1 MKKKIFFFAIL
12 VIAIMSVFAISVS
25 AANNIIKL
33 DTLPTLEQIH
43 ANPSAYVSHLD
54 EFDKDTY
61 ATYRE
66 KDSTSVI
73 VFSDLAET
81 PTYYVYPAYY
91 FVRGSEWNGKDEAV
105 ILNGAIAAADST
117 AFANYSV
124 FDRGGSLYYI
134 RVEMPTYITKLS
146 GWNKFEGSTNVK
158 EIYFPTHIVEDA
170 QTGKLKEVAY
180 LTTIEN
186 ANIFSSCSKLEV
198 IHNMEFLPA
207 GINNDA
213 GFSGCSSLRS
223 VVLPEGIT
231 SISGSLFNGCSSL
244 TSIKVPST
252 VTSVGGYAFNGC
264 SSLTEIILPNG
275 VVSFGKRVFGGCS
288 KLEKVVVGAG
298 FTTFSSGNSDYETFD
313 GCTSLKYIYLPAT
326 FANAIQ
332 ATSGQYKHIFN
343 YTTNTKTIYFVTE
356 DSLEAVQA
364 IQAKFAATNNNKN
377 IAGADIELYDPTKD
391 YTAYHA
397 TLTKSVIVY
406 GYNKC
411 EAFYNNNHNYRNTTQ
426 ICLDG
431 VTCTQC
437 GDNVTTFAQHN
448 MKETLVYGD
457 FIAEGIY
464 NKFCTNASNCEY
476 ERVTDRVAP
485 AIFRVNENNGFST
498 DGADGIA
505 FGGFVLDSEALDEY
519 NRINSDA
526 TINYG
531 VVLINPN
538 YVFGKD
544 SFFKNG
550 EVNAEKGFLKTD
562 MSNAR
567 YANISIS
574 VTGFKGD
581 AEDLSLILAIYAYT
595 DADEVQYIQSKE
607 SVAYSSKVTL
617 GTERLYAVTLASV
630 KDGDKTLADLDE
642 YVVPTS
648 KKSSSAD
655 LPKEKTEVDNVVD
668 FN

>member
-1 MKKKIFFFAIL
+1 MKKKLFFFAIL
-12 VIAIMSVFAISVS
+12 VIAIMSIFAISVS
-25 AANNIIKL
+25 AENNIIKL
-33 DTLPTLEQIH
+33 NTLPTLEQIH

-61 ATYRE
+61 KTYRE

-91 FVRGSEWNGKDEAV
+91 FVRGGEWNGGSYVGK
-105 ILNGAIAAADST
+105 LNEAIAAADST
-117 AFANYSV
+117 AFAGYTV
-124 FDRGGSLYYI
+124 KDRGGSLYYI
-134 RVEMPTYITKLS
+134 RVEMPTYVTKLS

-170 QTGKLKEVAY
+170 ETGKLKEVAY

-186 ANIFSSCSKLEV
+186 ANIFSSCSSLEV

-244 TSIKVPST
+244 ESITIPST

-275 VVSFGKRVFGGCS
+275 VRSFGKRVFGGCS
-288 KLEKVVVGAG
+288 SLEKVVVGAG

-377 IAGADIELYDPTKD
+377 IAGADIELYDPTKN
-391 YTAYHA
+391 YETYQAG
-397 TLTKSVIVY
+397 LTKSVIVY
-406 GYNKC
+406 GYNEC
-411 EAFYNNNHNYRNTTQ
+411 MAFYNNQHDYQGTGN
-426 ICLDG
+426 CLDG
-431 VTCTQC
+431 VICENCDDQ
-437 GDNVTTFAQHN
+437 VSTFAQHN
-448 MKETLVYGD
+448 MKETLVYVE
-457 FIAEGIY
+457 FTATGIY
-464 NKFCTNASNCEY
+464 NKFCTNASDCTFEKI
-476 ERVTDRVAP
+476 TDREAP
-485 AIFRVNENNGFST
+485 AIFRVNETNGFST
-498 DGADGIA
+498 DGDDGIA
-505 FGGFVLDSEALDEY
+505 FGGFVLDAEALDEY
-519 NRINSDA
+519 NRINPTS
-526 TINYG
+526 TIKYG
-531 VVLINPN
+531 VVLINPS

-544 SFFKNG
+544 SFFVNG

-562 MSNAR
+562 MSSAR

-595 DADEVQYIQSKE
+595 DADEVQFIQSKE

-617 GTERLYAVTLASV
+617 GTERLYATTLASV
-630 KDGDKTLADLDE
+630 KEGNKTLADLDE
-642 YVVPTS
+642 YVPY
-648 KKSSSAD
+648 KKDQEA
-655 LPKEKTEVDNVVD
+655 
-668 FN
+668 